1 MDLCGCLDEVLQVGA
16 SEEVAEVHEFAV
28 AFVLDIH
35 DTPAIGTTSD
45 LTAIDCDVLL
55 RSYNSEWDDALS
67 VH

>member
-1 MDLCGCLDEVLQVGA
+1 MGA